1 MPSLKEPIVGFLQA
15 ARRAGLRVSVAES
28 LDAFAAL
35 ETVGYADRALLKET
49 LGLVLAKT
57 IPEKFVFD
65 ACFERYFQRD
75 GLLQLPPGAASPP
88 GDLSPLARLLLAGD
102 RAGLA
107 TALERAA
114 AEVGVGGIRLFTQTG
129 SFTQRVLDRM
139 GVEALLRDI
148 ARLREGGGEGRE
160 TADALER
167 GREYL
172 RAAVRA
178 LVQQA
183 LDLTAQAESARW
195 NDDPRNVSRF
205 VNLERK
211 DLERMRVVVRAMAKR
226 IAARYG
232 SNRRRR
238 RRGFLDVRGTLR
250 RNMGYDGVPFVT
262 VWKRRKIEK
271 PRVMVL
277 CDVSGSVAAVAQFL
291 LLFLYSLSEV
301 VSDIRS
307 FAFSS
312 HLIEV
317 SETLER
323 MTVEDAVAKIV
334 ADIGFRSSDY
344 GRSLRDFEAGWMDK
358 VNRKT
363 TVIIMGDARSN
374 FTAPRVEV
382 MRALYERAKRVV
394 WLNPE
399 SPWSWNVGDSEMR
412 RYATYCHDVREFS
425 RLRDLELLV
434 KDLTAAR

>member
-15 ARRAGLRVSVAES
+15 ARRAGLRISVAES

-35 ETVGYADRALLKET
+35 EAVGYADRALLKET

-65 ACFERYFQRD
+65 ACFERYFRRD
-75 GLLQLPPGAASPP
+75 GLFELPRVTAAPA

-129 SFTQRVLDRM
+129 SFTARVLDRM

-148 ARLREGGGEGRE
+148 ARLREGGGEGGE

-178 LVQQA
+178 FVQQA
-183 LDLTAQAESARW
+183 LDLTAQADAERW
-195 NDDPRNVSRF
+195 NDDPRSASRF

-226 IAARYG
+226 IATRHG
-232 SNRRRR
+232 RNRRRR

-250 RNMGYDGVPFVT
+250 RNMGHDGVPFVT

-312 HLIEV
+312 HLIEI

-323 MTVEDAVAKIV
+323 MTIEDAVAKIV

-344 GRSLRDFEAGWMDK
+344 GRSLRDFAAGWMDK
-358 VNRKT
+358 VDRKT

>member
-1 MPSLKEPIVGFLQA
+1 
-15 ARRAGLRVSVAES
+15 
-28 LDAFAAL
+28 
-35 ETVGYADRALLKET
+35 
-49 LGLVLAKT
+49 
-57 IPEKFVFD
+57 
-65 ACFERYFQRD
+65 
-75 GLLQLPPGAASPP
+75 
-88 GDLSPLARLLLAGD
+88 
-102 RAGLA
+102 
-107 TALERAA
+107 
-114 AEVGVGGIRLFTQTG
+114 
-129 SFTQRVLDRM
+129 
-139 GVEALLRDI
+139 
-148 ARLREGGGEGRE
+148 
-160 TADALER
+160 
-167 GREYL
+167 
-172 RAAVRA
+172 
-178 LVQQA
+178 
-183 LDLTAQAESARW
+183 
-195 NDDPRNVSRF
+195 
-205 VNLERK
+205 
-211 DLERMRVVVRAMAKR
+211 MAKR
-226 IAARYG
+226 IATRYG
-232 SNRRRR
+232 RNRRRR

-291 LLFLYSLSEV
+291 LLFLYSLNEV

-323 MTVEDAVAKIV
+323 MTIEDAVAKIV

-344 GRSLRDFEAGWMDK
+344 GRSLRDFAAGWMDK
-358 VNRKT
+358 VDRRT

-434 KDLTAAR
+434 KDLTAVR